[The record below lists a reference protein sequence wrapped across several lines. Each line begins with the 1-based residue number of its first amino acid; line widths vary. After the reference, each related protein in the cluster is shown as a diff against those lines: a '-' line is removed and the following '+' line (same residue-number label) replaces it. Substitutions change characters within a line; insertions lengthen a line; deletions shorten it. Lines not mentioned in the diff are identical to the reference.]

1 MRARLPG
8 VLGLPR
14 AQRLPRQDRA
24 GPGSAADCR
33 HRLFAQKQELAA
45 PGLETKRNG
54 QLVGMTSSREW
65 LGSGAASIAA
75 GILLIRGHL
84 VDSGASGTGAS
95 VAGLS
100 MVLAAHLIMVLV
112 LIGIM

>member
-1 MRARLPG
+1 M
-8 VLGLPR
+8 
-14 AQRLPRQDRA
+14 
-24 GPGSAADCR
+24 
-33 HRLFAQKQELAA
+33 FAQKQELAA

-54 QLVGMTSSREW
+54 QVVGMTSSREW

-95 VAGLS
+95 VARLS

>member
-1 MRARLPG
+1 M
-8 VLGLPR
+8 
-14 AQRLPRQDRA
+14 
-24 GPGSAADCR
+24 
-33 HRLFAQKQELAA
+33 FAQKQELAA
-45 PGLETKRNG
+45 PDLETKRNG
-54 QLVGMTSSREW
+54 QVVGMTSSREW

-100 MVLAAHLIMVLV
+100 MVLAAHPIPLWSSSVSASCSPGLGMRLTGPLGMI
-112 LIGIM
+112 